1 MSSRFKRCKTC
12 GTTNSSDFAPRKSV
26 ICKACESG
34 PSSSVTFP
42 DPIITE
48 TKVLQPVIENTEHE
62 TFETTIQEK
71 SQSEALTES
80 SESKVNIKNTE
91 PKSSEASES
100 KNHEA
105 SDFISREEYIL
116 ILNKFSEVE
125 TNYNLLKVEVEKLG
139 RLKKMF
145 PRMFP
150 EDNPI

>member
-34 PSSSVTFP
+34 PSISVTFP
-42 DPIITE
+42 DPVLSE
-48 TKVLQPVIENTEHE
+48 TKIQQPVIENTERE
-62 TFETTIQEK
+62 TFETTFQEK
-71 SQSEALTES
+71 SQSEDISES
-80 SESKVNIKNTE
+80 SKFKSNIKNTE
-91 PKSSEASES
+91 PESPEASES
-100 KNHEA
+100 KNHENHN
-105 SDFISREEYIL
+105 FISREEYIL
-116 ILNKFSEVE
+116 ILNKFAEVE
-125 TNYNLLKVEVEKLG
+125 ANYNLLKVEVDKLG

>member
-34 PSSSVTFP
+34 PSISVLPFVP
-42 DPIITE
+42 E
-48 TKVLQPVIENTEHE
+48 TSEKVTSEMFVE
-62 TFETTIQEK
+62 TLNNINSEPQVQEQV
-71 SQSEALTES
+71 QSESRVEVSKES
-80 SESKVNIKNTE
+80 SEIKKETLNDSETSE
-91 PKSSEASES
+91 IKADEAS
-100 KNHEA
+100 N
-105 SDFISREEYIL
+105 FISRDEYNL
-116 ILNKFSEVE
+116 ILHKFAEVE
-125 TNYNLLKVEVEKLG
+125 ANYNLLKVEVDKLG